1 MDEICEEYHL
11 GDLTSRVLYPISVG
25 ILAGAQNI
33 STNLS
38 LRGEKKIVCFL
49 LCFTYMINIKNKEM
63 QHLIVFCHFLS
74 AKKSAYCHIVS
85 NEL

>member
-25 ILAGAQNI
+25 ILARAQNI

-38 LRGEKKIVCFL
+38 LRGEKK
-49 LCFTYMINIKNKEM
+49 LC
-63 QHLIVFCHFLS
+63 VFSFMF
-74 AKKSAYCHIVS
+74 YIYD
-85 NEL
+85 

>member
-38 LRGEKKIVCFL
+38 LRGEKK
-49 LCFTYMINIKNKEM
+49 LC
-63 QHLIVFCHFLS
+63 VFFYVL
-74 AKKSAYCHIVS
+74 HI
-85 NEL
+85 